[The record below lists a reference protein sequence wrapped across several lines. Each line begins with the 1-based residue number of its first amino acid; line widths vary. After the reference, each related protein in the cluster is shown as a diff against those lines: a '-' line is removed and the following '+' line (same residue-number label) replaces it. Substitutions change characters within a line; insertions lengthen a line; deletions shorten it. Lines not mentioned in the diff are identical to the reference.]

1 MYVFPDVWGSS
12 EVQSFIEYRIYH
24 NFSIPG
30 KFGISHPIDG
40 DNQMTLR
47 TVASRY
53 EISYRVC
60 SQISR

>member
-1 MYVFPDVWGSS
+1 MYVFPDVWGFS
-12 EVQSFIEYRIYH
+12 EVQSFTEYRIYH
-24 NFSIPG
+24 NFPIP

-53 EISYRVC
+53 EISYRRLF
-60 SQISR
+60 QISR